1 MIHCH
6 LNWWLKFLSRKCEKT
21 INDFHWLGLA
31 PLCEIKLVFLLE
43 IRWKPREQT
52 TESRIRTKPIISS
65 VELCWVWH
73 PSVKYHCFSSLEIRW
88 KPRELDCSHSL
99 YFHTRQKKRWKRAR
113 STRGCLPSQVFFLR
127 WLPVLSRFCQRVQ
140 PSNKT
145 TRKWRAVNS
154 LHENR
159 LRIREFERSCMWPY
173 LQLNSFW
180 LYLKFS
186 GVVTLNLT
194 KQELC
199 FFDENVKSE
208 QKCCWDNCI
217 IAAPEVQLPK
227 SSYMLLQH

>member
-1 MIHCH
+1 M
-6 LNWWLKFLSRKCEKT
+6 
-21 INDFHWLGLA
+21 
-31 PLCEIKLVFLLE
+31 
-43 IRWKPREQT
+43 
-52 TESRIRTKPIISS
+52 
-65 VELCWVWH
+65 ELCWVWH
-73 PSVKYHCFSSLEIRW
+73 PSVKYNCFSSLEIRW

-99 YFHTRQKKRWKRAR
+99 YFRTRQKKRWKRAR

-154 LHENR
+154 LHENG

-199 FFDENVKSE
+199 FSMKMSKANRNAAGIIV
-208 QKCCWDNCI
+208 I